1 MTNQMTL
8 ALTCS
13 KSSLIIMFVGGHGTV
28 AEDYY
33 GVSAKSTMGRIEGTS
48 PHCSPSHLPP
58 PKSFMPIPPQYLIR
72 RHRRQKNDWERVRP
86 WLSPCNS

>member
-1 MTNQMTL
+1 MTNQTTL

-33 GVSAKSTMGRIEGTS
+33 GVSAKSTMGRIEGS
-48 PHCSPSHLPP
+48 LPVVFLPIFPRAHLSCPSL
-58 PKSFMPIPPQYLIR
+58 L
-72 RHRRQKNDWERVRP
+72 NT
-86 WLSPCNS
+86 